1 MSFPVGIFLIQVAG
15 WKKQVGQGN
24 QLCRRKLI
32 PWGLRKSHMQSKA
45 PLRKQIPPM
54 GEKSGNHFQ
63 DQNDQGMSWHPRRNQ
78 KQGDLRSSGFRIKFN
93 DFFFKAFSGCRRRPT
108 LPSLRPDKV
117 GSSKLLLLGC
127 LQDSTCNPVSLFFP
141 LRFSFFPSR
150 CK

>member
-1 MSFPVGIFLIQVAG
+1 LCFPLGIFLIQVAG
-15 WKKQVGQGN
+15 RKKQVGLGN

-32 PWGLRKSHMQSKA
+32 PWGLHVSHADQKA

-63 DQNDQGMSWHPRRNQ
+63 DQNDQGMSWHPRRN
-78 KQGDLRSSGFRIKFN
+78 KKTRGL
-93 DFFFKAFSGCRRRPT
+93 KASAEVARPPT

-127 LQDSTCNPVSLFFP
+127 LQDSTCNPVSFFFLF
-141 LRFSFFPSR
+141 RFSFFPSG